1 MSFIRPEVAQRL
13 NRWRESLAGGASA
26 CLGAY
31 WMVTDTGAL
40 RIIGTVLAIGGALL
54 FFAGVQRARF
64 RRGAGGPGH
73 VLVDEGQL
81 TYFGPF
87 EGGSAAV
94 VDLTRLDLD
103 PAGGAEGAWVVH
115 HHGGEPLSIPVNA
128 SGAEALFDVFAGLP
142 GIETGALL
150 AQLNAEPTE
159 RIVIWERDPKRLH

>member
-1 MSFIRPEVAQRL
+1 MSFVRPEVVQGL

-26 CLGAY
+26 CLGAF
-31 WMVTDTGAL
+31 WMVTETGAL
-40 RIIGTVLAIGGALL
+40 QIIGTVLAVGGALL

-73 VLVDEGQL
+73 VHVDEGQL

-94 VDLTRLDLD
+94 SDLIRLDLD
-103 PAGGAEGAWVVH
+103 PSDGGEGAWVVH
-115 HHGGEPLSIPVNA
+115 HNGGEPLSIPVNA
-128 SGAEALFDVFAGLP
+128 SGAEALFDVFASLP
-142 GIETGALL
+142 GIETGELL
-150 AQLNAEPTE
+150 ARLNAEPAE